1 MQCINTLTTGVMF
14 PKHPPH
20 SCVSQNVM
28 YCKSNANELG
38 AAALKVIK
46 NDTVSQPMS
55 VDF

>member
-14 PKHPPH
+14 TKHPPH

-28 YCKSNANELG
+28 YCKLNANELG